1 METLLALMEGWK
13 GMVLSAAAPLF
24 DWITF
29 LVFMGSFG
37 TRRFPQSVDKGIAC
51 LCGLL
56 VWGWYGSSGVLF
68 AEQAAPFGML
78 AGFVLFYALSWIL
91 FAELTFLYRF
101 FLVLLWDLGRYLYA
115 AVLLFAFSALCDL
128 PYPLPRV
135 WREAS
140 GQGWFL
146 FIYGGFELV
155 AALCLRQLLRRQ
167 DRLHLHPR
175 QLVLYFAFP
184 AASFVSL
191 LAFLPMLSGRPVNQ
205 WLIGGCCIALLL
217 ANLAVLFLL
226 RRMEQAVRD
235 RERLAALD
243 EQFQMQSRNMEATRE
258 LYEVQRKATHDF
270 GSQLEVLGQLLQ
282 HQEYDAARDY
292 LKSVSDRRLEY
303 QALVDCRH
311 PALNALFNTRAKT
324 AQAKGIE
331 IRFEVNDL
339 SGLPFQQADLTVLM
353 ANLLD
358 NAIQASEKSPQPC
371 AIEVRALREEGFFFS
386 VRNTSL
392 PIAVENGCICT
403 TKNDA
408 KLHGFGLLNVK
419 SIVEK
424 YKGIWLMQ
432 YEAGWF
438 QFTGE
443 IPLL

>member
-13 GMVLSAAAPLF
+13 GIVLSAAAPLF

-37 TRRFPQSVDKGIAC
+37 TRRFPQSVGKGIAC

-56 VWGWYGSSGVLF
+56 IWGWYGSFGAFF
-68 AEQAAPFGML
+68 AEQAAPLGML
-78 AGFVLFYALSWIL
+78 AGFVLFYILSWIL
-91 FAELTFLYRF
+91 FAELNFLYRF
-101 FLVLLWDLGRYLYA
+101 FLVLLWDLGRCLYA
-115 AVLLFAFSALCDL
+115 AVLLLAYSALWDL
-128 PYPLPRV
+128 PYPLPSV
-135 WREAS
+135 WKEAS

-155 AALCLRQLLRRQ
+155 AALALRQLLRRP
-167 DRLHLHPR
+167 DRLHLNPR
-175 QLVLYFAFP
+175 QLLLYVAFP

-191 LAFLPMLSGRPVNQ
+191 LAFLPMLNGRPVNQ

-226 RRMEQAVRD
+226 RRMEQAARD

-258 LYEVQRKATHDF
+258 LYETQRRATHDF
-270 GSQLEVLGQLLQ
+270 GSQLEVLGQLLE
-282 HQEYDAARDY
+282 HQEYDAARGY

-311 PALNALFNTRAKT
+311 PALNALFNTKAKT
-324 AQAKGIE
+324 AQTKGIE

-358 NAIQASEKSPQPC
+358 NAIQASEKSPQP
-371 AIEVRALREEGFFFS
+371 R
-386 VRNTSL
+386 
-392 PIAVENGCICT
+392 
-403 TKNDA
+403 
-408 KLHGFGLLNVK
+408 
-419 SIVEK
+419 SI
-424 YKGIWLMQ
+424 
-432 YEAGWF
+432 
-438 QFTGE
+438 
-443 IPLL
+443 

>member
-13 GMVLSAAAPLF
+13 GIVLSAAAPLF

-37 TRRFPQSVDKGIAC
+37 TRRFPQSVGKGIAC

-56 VWGWYGSSGVLF
+56 VWGWYSSSGALF
-68 AEQAAPFGML
+68 AAQATPFGIL
-78 AGFVLFYALSWIL
+78 AAFVLFYILSCIL
-91 FAELTFLYRF
+91 FTGLTFLYRF
-101 FLVLLWDLGRYLYA
+101 FLVLLWCLGRCLYI
-115 AVLLFAFSALCDL
+115 AVLLLAFSALFDL

-140 GQGWFL
+140 AQGWFL

-155 AALCLRQLLRRQ
+155 VALALRQLLRRP
-167 DRLHLHPR
+167 DRLHLNPR
-175 QLVLYFAFP
+175 QLLLYLAFP

-191 LAFLPMLSGRPVNQ
+191 LAFLPMLNGRPVNQ

-226 RRMEQAVRD
+226 RRMEQAARD

-311 PALNALFNTRAKT
+311 PALNALFNTRVYLKT
-324 AQAKGIE
+324 QNCTKRQEKDIKGFYH
-331 IRFEVNDL
+331 RQYKEV
-339 SGLPFQQADLTVLM
+339 
-353 ANLLD
+353 
-358 NAIQASEKSPQPC
+358 
-371 AIEVRALREEGFFFS
+371 
-386 VRNTSL
+386 
-392 PIAVENGCICT
+392 IA
-403 TKNDA
+403 
-408 KLHGFGLLNVK
+408 
-419 SIVEK
+419 
-424 YKGIWLMQ
+424 
-432 YEAGWF
+432 
-438 QFTGE
+438 
-443 IPLL
+443 

>member
-13 GMVLSAAAPLF
+13 GAVLSAAAPLF

-37 TRRFPQSVDKGIAC
+37 TRRFPQPVDKSIAC

-56 VWGWYGSSGVLF
+56 IWGWYGSFGVLF

-91 FAELTFLYRF
+91 FAELNFLYRF
-101 FLVLLWDLGRYLYA
+101 FLVLLWDLGRCLYA
-115 AVLLFAFSALCDL
+115 AVLLLAFSALCDL

-135 WREAS
+135 WREVS

-226 RRMEQAVRD
+226 RRMEQAARD
-235 RERLAALD
+235 RERL

-303 QALVDCRH
+303 QALVNCRH

-358 NAIQASEKSPQPC
+358 NAIQASEKSPQPR
-371 AIEVRALREEGFFFS
+371 AIEVRALREDGFFFS

-392 PIAVENGCICT
+392 PVAVENGCICT

-432 YEAGWF
+432 YEEGWF

>member
-1 METLLALMEGWK
+1 
-13 GMVLSAAAPLF
+13 
-24 DWITF
+24 
-29 LVFMGSFG
+29 
-37 TRRFPQSVDKGIAC
+37 
-51 LCGLL
+51 
-56 VWGWYGSSGVLF
+56 
-68 AEQAAPFGML
+68 ML
-78 AGFVLFYALSWIL
+78 AGFVLFYILSWIL
-91 FAELTFLYRF
+91 FAELNFLYRF
-101 FLVLLWDLGRYLYA
+101 FLVLLWDLGRCLYA

-226 RRMEQAVRD
+226 RRMEQAARD

-258 LYEVQRKATHDF
+258 LYETQRKATHDF

-292 LKSVSDRRLEY
+292 LKSVSDRRLES

-311 PALNALFNTRAKT
+311 PALNALFNTKAQT

-358 NAIQASEKSPQPC
+358 NAIQASEKSPQPR
-371 AIEVRALREEGFFFS
+371 AIEVQALREEGFFFS

-392 PIAVENGCICT
+392 PVAVENGCICT

-432 YEAGWF
+432 YQEGWF

>member
-1 METLLALMEGWK
+1 METLLALIEGLK
-13 GMVLSAAAPLF
+13 ETVLSAAAPLF

-29 LVFMGSFG
+29 LIFMGSFG
-37 TRRFPQSVDKGIAC
+37 TRRFPQSVGKGIAC

-56 VWGWYGSSGVLF
+56 IWRWYSSSGALF

-78 AGFVLFYALSWIL
+78 AGFVLFYILSWIL

-101 FLVLLWDLGRYLYA
+101 FLVLLWNLGCCLYT
-115 AVLLFAFSALCDL
+115 AVLLFAFSALCNL

-155 AALCLRQLLRRQ
+155 AALCLRQLLRRT
-167 DRLHLHPR
+167 DRPHLHPR

-191 LAFLPMLSGRPVNQ
+191 LAFLPMLSGRLVNQ

-226 RRMEQAVRD
+226 RRMEQAARN
-235 RERLAALD
+235 RERLVALD

-258 LYEVQRKATHDF
+258 LYETQRRATHDF
-270 GSQLEVLGQLLQ
+270 RSQLEVLGQLLQ
-282 HQEYDAARDY
+282 HQEYDAAQNY

-358 NAIQASEKSPQPC
+358 NAIQASEKSPQPR

-392 PIAVENGCICT
+392 LVDIKDGGICT

-432 YEAGWF
+432 YEEGWF